1 LTSGAKGVGD
11 RFLSTLQYLMA
22 VSKEVTAF
30 KPVYIAR
37 SDGEVEIKTK
47 KHGREYNGPTDAQ
60 LDRNSGEDD
69 YYELVSPGDEKAVQW
84 KAELGEML
92 RQEMNRM
99 NGPNDVAWILADFP
113 ENYRLY
119 RHGQKGKDR
128 TNESHPSGDIRT
140 KKSSKSYDWFLYG
153 YPFDRKKRY
162 KTTKEFFPHLLWLAE
177 GKSDDHTDC
186 ECKHCCPSWFDD
198 YLKTLK
204 PLPGRERV
212 GDPPP
217 VKGNK
222 VAAKQQTA
230 PSGQQNVVTYP
241 QVVIKQ
247 RPVSQDSKIVNK
259 PPPKKVVP
267 PPSTKATVPASNNPP
282 SGGPGPSVMM
292 PTGLPAPRSPEQD
305 VDAQVGKFI
314 YRPGELTWFNR
325 GTAWGLSVIIKRDLF
340 KDQRNQDCPRYLV
353 QPLSHPFTHPAT
365 KIISSEGDLRPWLAW
380 SAPGA
385 THQALS
391 APHLTYNAIDWKAV
405 IEGAYGTGDAEV
417 DGSIYAAKMID
428 DSFSLIEQLSNNTIT
443 TGERSYNGLYFGG
456 EKLWV
461 GEPIRLRVLNSQQQD
476 ILIIHQ
482 IIEKLK
488 ANSTNAASATIH
500 VVGDVYRYTTAN
512 YVPGQEPAENPH
524 LPIRLRQDLN
534 YRNRITIAS
543 KRTISYWK
551 IMQAA
556 TRITIVDIK
565 GRWYESSVLLP
576 IIQGTANF
584 HAEVQRGDIGDV
596 GTWINGRG
604 DANSAPGRPGTR
616 YKDRKET
623 FGKAVPAGLE
633 IGKGFDTTVEEPK
646 VQVPPQPMMAPQ
658 TAVQPQNQQAQ
669 GPGDGD
675 ISQFMDLDYVEQ
687 GGQF

>member
-1 LTSGAKGVGD
+1 
-11 RFLSTLQYLMA
+11 MA
-22 VSKEVTAF
+22 ITKEITAF

-37 SDGEVEIKTK
+37 SDGELEIKTK
-47 KHGREYNGPTDAQ
+47 KHGREFNGPTEAQ
-60 LDRNSGEDD
+60 LDKNSDEDD
-69 YYELVSPGDEKAVQW
+69 YYELLPPGDEKAVQW

-99 NGPNDVAWILADFP
+99 NGPDDVAWILAEFP

-119 RHGQKGKDR
+119 RQVQKGKDR
-128 TNESHPSGDIRT
+128 AHDPTSSGDAKA
-140 KKSSKSYDWFLYG
+140 KKSRKSDDWFLYG

-162 KTTKEFFPHLLWLAE
+162 RSSKEFFPHLLWLAE

-198 YLKTLK
+198 YMKTLK

-212 GDPPP
+212 GDPPIL
-217 VKGNK
+217 KGK
-222 VAAKQQTA
+222 DKAMAKQQPAAAT
-230 PSGQQNVVTYP
+230 PQRVHP

-247 RPVSQDSKIVNK
+247 GPLPQDGKIPAR
-259 PPPKKVVP
+259 PPPKKAAP
-267 PPSTKATVPASNNPP
+267 QPATKAAAAVGHTTASRGQAPN
-282 SGGPGPSVMM
+282 VIM
-292 PTGLPAPRSPEQD
+292 PTALPAPTSAEQEL
-305 VDAQVGKFI
+305 DAHVGRFI

-325 GTAWGLSVIIKRDLF
+325 GTAWGLSVVTKRDLF

-353 QPLSHPFTHPAT
+353 QPLSHPFTHPPT
-365 KIISSEGDLRPWLAW
+365 KIVSSEGDLRPWLAW
-380 SAPGA
+380 SAPNP
-385 THQALS
+385 THQSLIAPNLS
-391 APHLTYNAIDWKAV
+391 YNTIDWKAV
-405 IEGAYGTGDAEV
+405 VEGSYGGGDAEV

-461 GEPIRLRVLNSQQQD
+461 GEPIRLRVLNHQQD
-476 ILIIHQ
+476 IMIIHQ

-500 VVGDVYRYTTAN
+500 VVGDVYRYTTMN
-512 YVPGQEPAENPH
+512 YVPGQEPAENPN
-524 LPIRLRQDLN
+524 LPIRLRHDLN

-551 IMQAA
+551 IIQAS
-556 TRITIVDIK
+556 TRITITDIK

-576 IIQGTANF
+576 IIQGAGNF
-584 HAEVQRGDIGDV
+584 HADVQRGEIGDV
-596 GTWINGRG
+596 GVWINGRG
-604 DANSAPGRPGTR
+604 DANGAPGKPGTR

-623 FGKAVPAGLE
+623 FGRAVPTSLE
-633 IGKGFDTTVEEPK
+633 IGKSLDTPVEDSSAQVLP
-646 VQVPPQPMMAPQ
+646 QSMVPPQGA
-658 TAVQPQNQQAQ
+658 AQAQ
-669 GPGDGD
+669 GQHPQGVGDGD
-675 ISQFMDLDYVEQ
+675 LSQFMDLDYVEQ
-687 GGQF
+687 GGQL

>member
-1 LTSGAKGVGD
+1 
-11 RFLSTLQYLMA
+11 MA
-22 VSKEVTAF
+22 ISKEITAF

-37 SDGEVEIKTK
+37 SDGELEIKTK
-47 KHGREYNGPTDAQ
+47 KYGREYNGPTDAQ
-60 LDRNSGEDD
+60 LDKNSGEDD
-69 YYELVSPGDEKAVQW
+69 YYELLPPGNEKAVQW

-92 RQEMNRM
+92 RQEMNRL
-99 NGPNDVAWILADFP
+99 NGPEDVAWVLADFP

-119 RHGQKGKDR
+119 RHVQKGGHR
-128 TNESHPSGDIRT
+128 TSESLPSGET
-140 KKSSKSYDWFLYG
+140 KVKKSSKSDDWFLYG
-153 YPFDRKKRY
+153 YPFDRKKRFR
-162 KTTKEFFPHLLWLAE
+162 TSKEFFPHLLWLAE

-186 ECKHCCPSWFDD
+186 ECKHCCPSWFED
-198 YLKTLK
+198 YIKTLR
-204 PLPGRERV
+204 PLPGREKV

-217 VKGNK
+217 IKGK
-222 VAAKQQTA
+222 EKAAPTN
-230 PSGQQNVVTYP
+230 QQNPVSHP

-247 RPVSQDSKIVNK
+247 RPLSQENRMPTK
-259 PPPKKVVP
+259 PPPKKAVIP
-267 PPSTKATVPASNNPP
+267 PGTKATAPTSNTPTNR
-282 SGGPGPSVMM
+282 GQGPGVIM
-292 PTGLPAPRSPEQD
+292 PTSLAAAKSLEQD
-305 VDAQVGKFI
+305 LDAQVGKFL

-353 QPLSHPFTHPAT
+353 QPLSHPFSHPAT

-385 THQALS
+385 THQALT
-391 APHLTYNAIDWKAV
+391 APNLSYNTIDWKAV
-405 IEGAYGTGDAEV
+405 LGGAYGAGDAEV

-428 DSFSLIEQLSNNTIT
+428 DSFSLIDQLSNNTIT

-461 GEPIRLRVLNSQQQD
+461 GEPIRLRVLNNQQD

-500 VVGDVYRYTTAN
+500 IVGDMYRYTTIN
-512 YVPGQEPAENPH
+512 YIPGQEPAENPH

-551 IMQAA
+551 ILQAA
-556 TRITIVDIK
+556 ARITIVDIK

-576 IIQGTANF
+576 IIQGAGNF
-584 HAEVQRGDIGDV
+584 HTDVQRGEIGDV
-596 GTWINGRG
+596 GAWINGRG
-604 DANSAPGRPGTR
+604 DANGAPGRPGTR

-633 IGKGFDTTVEEPK
+633 IGKGVDTPVAEPS
-646 VQVPPQPMMAPQ
+646 VQAAPPSLMASQ
-658 TAVQPQNQQAQ
+658 GSTQAQNQQAQ
-669 GPGDGD
+669 GPNDGD
-675 ISQFMDLDYVEQ
+675 IAEFMDLDYVEQ

>member
-1 LTSGAKGVGD
+1 
-11 RFLSTLQYLMA
+11 MA
-22 VSKEVTAF
+22 ISKEITAF

-37 SDGEVEIKTK
+37 SDGELEIKTK
-47 KHGREYNGPTDAQ
+47 KHGREFNGPSEAQ
-60 LDRNSGEDD
+60 LDKNSSEDD
-69 YYELVSPGDEKAVQW
+69 YYELLPPGDEKAVQW

-99 NGPNDVAWILADFP
+99 NGPDDVAWILADFP

-119 RHGQKGKDR
+119 RQVQKGKDR
-128 TNESHPSGDIRT
+128 TNDPTSSGDVKA
-140 KKSSKSYDWFLYG
+140 KKSRKSDDWFLYG

-162 KTTKEFFPHLLWLAE
+162 RNSKEFFPHLLWLAE

-198 YLKTLK
+198 YMKTLK
-204 PLPGRERV
+204 PLPGRERI

-217 VKGNK
+217 LKGK
-222 VAAKQQTA
+222 DKALAKQQSA
-230 PSGQQNVVTYP
+230 PSIPQNVLSQP

-247 RPVSQDSKIVNK
+247 RPLPQENKIPNK
-259 PPPKKVVP
+259 PPPKKAIAP
-267 PPSTKATVPASNNPP
+267 PATKAAAPIANTTAVRSQAPN
-282 SGGPGPSVMM
+282 VIM
-292 PTGLPAPRSPEQD
+292 PTVLPAPKSAEQE
-305 VDAQVGKFI
+305 VDAHVGKFI

-325 GTAWGLSVIIKRDLF
+325 GTAWGLSVVIKRDLF

-353 QPLSHPFTHPAT
+353 QPLSHPFTHPPT

-380 SAPGA
+380 SAPGP
-385 THQALS
+385 THQALM
-391 APHLTYNAIDWKAV
+391 APNLSYNAIDWKAV
-405 IEGAYGTGDAEV
+405 IEGTYGTGDAEV

-461 GEPIRLRVLNSQQQD
+461 GETIRLRVLNHQQD
-476 ILIIHQ
+476 IMIIHQ

-500 VVGDVYRYTTAN
+500 VVGDVYRYTTMN

-551 IMQAA
+551 IIQAG
-556 TRITIVDIK
+556 TRITITDIK

-576 IIQGTANF
+576 IIQGAVNF
-584 HAEVQRGDIGDV
+584 NADVQRGEIGDV
-596 GTWINGRG
+596 GVWINGRG
-604 DANSAPGRPGTR
+604 DANCAPGKPGTR

-623 FGKAVPAGLE
+623 FGRAVPASLE
-633 IGKGFDTTVEEPK
+633 IGKGLDTPVEEASAHTL
-646 VQVPPQPMMAPQ
+646 PQPMIAPQ
-658 TAVQPQNQQAQ
+658 AAAQAQ
-669 GPGDGD
+669 AQQSQAVGDGD
-675 ISQFMDLDYVEQ
+675 LSQFMDLDYVEQ
-687 GGQF
+687 GGQL